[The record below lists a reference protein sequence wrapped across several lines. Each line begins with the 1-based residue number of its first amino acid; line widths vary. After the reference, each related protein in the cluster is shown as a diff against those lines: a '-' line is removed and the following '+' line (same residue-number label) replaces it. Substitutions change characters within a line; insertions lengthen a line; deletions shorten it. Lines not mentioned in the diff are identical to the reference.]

1 MMTRNKEVRM
11 MLKKRKWLAAL
22 LAAAMMLSG
31 LQMSVVYAEGEGET
45 AGYAEIQDGQPA
57 GETAGENTE
66 QSVEDDVWEN
76 TEEPAEDNVSETTQ
90 GNGENSTVVPEPT
103 YALSDGYIQQGD
115 RPVTGITV
123 MDENGN
129 VYETDGTAGVE
140 EQVSAGNSAAG
151 TKGRLNAGS
160 RAAGAK
166 LVNFN
171 TKGAYTTEYKEVETG
186 AAGYTCGAYGAD
198 AAFLGYNTVNGVEK
212 VRFMLSGVIGEVNAN
227 EVQVVDITAA
237 KSISH
242 YVVTS
247 GRLIHNVTTNITTS
261 NYLTRLDNGPAPS
274 YLQEGVNYY
283 SYDGHYFYTY
293 EKFASMLNDYSSG
306 TRANSVNANQPF
318 YNYFQFLP
326 LRSQTNYTA
335 EELNTLINS
344 RVKSDSKM
352 RDIGA
357 ILVEMQNTYGVN
369 ALAIAGVA
377 ANESAWGTSKI
388 AMEKNNLFGLNA
400 VDSAPEMASYY
411 ESVAKCIKDFS
422 ETYMSKRYLRAGYT
436 YYKGGFL
443 GAKSGGANVSYASDP
458 YWGEKAAN
466 VMWNLDRSSGLRDYQ
481 KYTIG
486 IKDVISGQHTKG
498 LNVRNGS
505 STGAAVLYTVPN
517 QTSIPFIILGEEN
530 GFFRIQSDPVLKQ
543 NRTAIDPSTGVYNF
557 SQMYAYVSSNYV
569 QIVHTGNGGE
579 TPAQPYVNLLYNTYV
594 YGRGWGNISQDGE
607 TSGTVGQSKPVIGV
621 ALALSKQGYTG
632 SIQFSGH
639 VQNIGWQAWQTSD
652 NGIVG
657 ADYGSNRLEAV
668 KLNLTGDLAEQYD
681 IYYRTHVQNFGW
693 LGWAKNGEPSGS
705 EGYGYRMEA
714 IQIKLVAKGA
724 AAPGSTSGAFQK
736 AKTASISYS
745 AHVQNIGWQKSV
757 SNGVRIGTVGQSLRL
772 EGIKINLVNPDYS
785 GSIVY
790 ATHIQDIGWQKSV
803 ANGALSGT
811 TGQSKRLEAI
821 SIALTGDME
830 KQYDIYYRVHIQNYG
845 WLAWAKN
852 GQLAGSEGMSLRM
865 EAMEI
870 KILPKGSSEAPS
882 LAGTAFHKK

>member
-1 MMTRNKEVRM
+1 MF
-11 MLKKRKWLAAL
+11 KKRKWLAAA

-31 LQMSVVYAEGEGET
+31 LQMSVVYAEGENET
-45 AGYAEIQDGQPA
+45 AGYAQMQNEQSAEETI
-57 GETAGENTE
+57 GENTIEENTE
-66 QSVEDDVWEN
+66 QSVEDDAWGD
-76 TEEPAEDNVSETTQ
+76 TETPAGDDVSESTQ
-90 GNGENSTVVPEPT
+90 GNEESGTDGQKPV

-115 RPVTGITV
+115 RPVTGITA

-129 VYETDGTAGVE
+129 VYETDGAAGVE
-140 EQVSAGNSAAG
+140 EQFSAGNSAAG
-151 TKGRLNAGS
+151 TDGALNAGN
-160 RAAGAK
+160 RASGSK
-166 LVNFN
+166 IVNFN

-227 EVQVVDITAA
+227 EVQVVDISAA

-242 YVVTS
+242 YVVSS
-247 GRLIHNVTTNITTS
+247 GRLIHNVTTNITAS

-293 EKFASMLNDYSSG
+293 EKFTSMLNDYNIGS
-306 TRANSVNANQPF
+306 RANSVNANQPF
-318 YNYFQFLP
+318 YNYYQFLP

-344 RVKSDSKM
+344 KVKSDSKM
-352 RDIGA
+352 RDIGTA
-357 ILVEMQNTYGVN
+357 LVEMQNTYGVN

-436 YYKGGFL
+436 YYKGAFL
-443 GAKSGGANVSYASDP
+443 GAKSGGINVSYASDP

-466 VMWNLDRSSGLRDYQ
+466 AMWNLDRSGGLRDYQ

-530 GFFRIQSDPVLKQ
+530 GFYKIQSDPVLKQ
-543 NRTAIDPSTGVYNF
+543 NKTAIDTSTGVYNF
-557 SQMYAYVSSNYV
+557 SQMYAYVSADYV
-569 QIVHTGNGGE
+569 QIVHTGNGNQSE
-579 TPAQPYVNLLYNTYV
+579 PYVNLLYNTYV
-594 YGRGWGNISQDGE
+594 YGSGWGGISQNGE
-607 TSGTVGQSKPVIGV
+607 TSGTVGQSKMVTGV
-621 ALALSKQGYTG
+621 ALALTKQGYTG

-639 VQNIGWQAWQTSD
+639 IQNIGWQEWQTSD
-652 NGIVG
+652 SGIIG

-668 KLNLTGDLAEQYD
+668 KIALTGDLAEQYD

-705 EGYGYRMEA
+705 EGYSYRLEA

-736 AKTASISYS
+736 AKTAGVSYS

-772 EGIKINLVNPDYS
+772 EGIRINLVNQDYS
-785 GSIVY
+785 GSISY
-790 ATHIQDIGWQKSV
+790 AAHIQDIGWQKSV

-811 TGQSKRLEAI
+811 TGQSKRLEAV

-830 KQYDIYYRVHIQNYG
+830 KEYDIYYRVHIQNYG

-882 LAGTAFHKK
+882 LAGTAFYKK